1 MSDADA
7 ATVLV
12 ARHGETHWNRES
24 RVQGWAPTGLTDR
37 GQEQAAALGEAVAER
52 YAVDRIVSSDL
63 QRTRETTAGVLDG
76 GSDLPDPAFDADW
89 RERGFGVLQGLL
101 AEDLFERYPAH
112 DDGDSV
118 SALPA
123 APENGETVAGF
134 RDRVRDSWTRLVRTV
149 EPGETTLLVT
159 HGGVIKVLLA
169 TVDERS
175 LDAALAAHSQDNC
188 AVNEVRV
195 ADDRTTLVAEELTDW
210 R

>member
-1 MSDADA
+1 MTDA

-12 ARHGETHWNRES
+12 ARHGETDWNRQS
-24 RVQGWAPTGLTDR
+24 RVQGWAPTGLTAQ
-37 GQEQAAALGEAVAER
+37 GHEQAVALGEAVAGR

-63 QRTRETTAGVLDG
+63 QRTRETTAGIRDG
-76 GSDLPDPAFDADW
+76 GSDLPDPTFDADW

-101 AEDLFERYPAH
+101 AEDLFERYPDH
-112 DDGDSV
+112 GDGDSV

-134 RDRVRDSWTRLVRTV
+134 CGRVRDSWERFTRTV

-169 TVDERS
+169 TVDDRS

-188 AVNEVRV
+188 AINEIHV
-195 ADDRTTLVAEELTDW
+195 ADGRADLVAEALTDW

>member
-1 MSDADA
+1 MADA

-12 ARHGETHWNRES
+12 ARHGETHWNRTS

-37 GQEQAAALGEAVAER
+37 GRDQAAALGEAVTQR
-52 YAVDRIVSSDL
+52 YAVDRVVASDL
-63 QRTRETTAGVLDG
+63 QRTRETTEGIRDAGQG
-76 GSDLPDPAFDADW
+76 LPEPTFDADW

-101 AEDLFERYPAH
+101 AADLFERYPAH

-123 APENGETVAGF
+123 APENGETVAAF
-134 RDRVRDSWTRLVRTV
+134 CDRVRDAWERLVRSV

-169 TVDERS
+169 TVDDRS
-175 LDAALAAHSQDNC
+175 LSATLATHSQDNC
-188 AVNEVRV
+188 AINEIRI
-195 ADDRTTLVAEELTDW
+195 DDGGARLLAEALTDW